1 MYVNFISSQVQ
12 LYDHNYSRTC
22 IIMSHEA
29 SMSPKGKIISQLA
42 SMSPKGQSDVTVY
55 LL

>member
-42 SMSPKGQSDVTVY
+42 SMSPKGKSDVTVY

>member
-12 LYDHNYSRTC
+12 LYYHNYFSTC
-22 IIMSHEA
+22 IIMSDEA

-42 SMSPKGQSDVTVY
+42 SNSPKGKSDVTVY

>member
-12 LYDHNYSRTC
+12 LYYHNYFSTC
-22 IIMSHEA
+22 LIMRDQA

-42 SMSPKGQSDVTVY
+42 SNSPKGKSDVTVY